1 MYHSLLVP
9 LDGSPFGEQALPLAV
24 SIARR
29 AGIPLQVMHVHEP
42 LRPIYY
48 TEPMPGLENISD
60 PRWREQEQAYL
71 VGVAQRLT
79 AIAPLPVTAALLD
92 GPVVGA
98 LREHAQATGADL
110 IVMTTHGR
118 GPFSRFWLGSVADQ
132 LLRHS
137 PVPLLLVHPHEETP
151 DWTQDQCLPRVLIP
165 LDGSALAEQVLE
177 PALALGRL
185 MRAEYTLFRVVEPLP
200 QVGQDPVSYAPSVIA
215 QEEIERLKVE
225 ARVYLGR
232 VAERLREQGLHARTR
247 VVTGPH
253 PAVAI
258 LDAARGEGM
267 SVIALA
273 THARRGLARLL
284 LGSVADKV
292 IRGSPVPVFVYR
304 PLTK

>member
-29 AGIPLQVMHVHEP
+29 AGIPLQVAHVHMP
-42 LRPIYY
+42 LRPVY
-48 TEPMPGLENISD
+48 TELVPGLENTYD
-60 PRWREQEQAYL
+60 PRLREQEQAYL
-71 VGVAQRLT
+71 AGIVQRLT
-79 AIAPLPVTAALLD
+79 AVAPLPVTAALLD
-92 GPVVGA
+92 GPVAEA
-98 LREHAQATGADL
+98 LREHTQATGADL

-132 LLRHS
+132 LIRRSLI
-137 PVPLLLVHPHEETP
+137 PLLLVHPHEGTP
-151 DWTQDQCLPRVLIP
+151 DWTQDQCLLRVLIP

-185 MRAEYTLFRVVEPLP
+185 MRAEYTLLRVVEPLP
-200 QVGQDPVSYAPSVIA
+200 QAGQDPVSYAPSVIA
-215 QEEIERLKVE
+215 QEELEQLKVE
-225 ARVYLGR
+225 AQVYLDR
-232 VAERLREQGLHARTR
+232 VAERLREQSLHVRTR
-247 VVTGPH
+247 VVTGPYS
-253 PAVAI
+253 AVAI
-258 LDAARGEGM
+258 LDEARGEGM

-292 IRGSPVPVFVYR
+292 IRGSPVPVFVFR
-304 PLTK
+304 PPTK